1 MSAGFWDHGPSQ
13 FVRINEAS
21 QGRHQMSRQ
30 PSTGPASK
38 PANDA
43 LARARSV
50 VDLLRASADRIEAAR
65 ALPADVVAALH
76 EARLFRLLL
85 PRSLGGD
92 ELHLKHLAEVME
104 TIGGADAS
112 TAWCL
117 GQAAG
122 CAMSAA
128 YLRPDVAHR
137 LFGPADAVLAWGAG
151 IQGKAVAVDGG
162 YRVTGKWT
170 FASGCAN
177 ATLLGGHSY
186 VFEKDGTPRRHADG
200 RQRDRTVLLVKSKAA
215 IHDMWYTIGL
225 RGTASYSYEVADL
238 FVPEEE
244 TIDRD
249 DPAERVEQGTLYHF
263 STTTAYASAFSALML
278 GIAQALVTE
287 LKTVALT
294 KTPRGAP
301 STLKESP
308 VFQTQL
314 AVLEARLRACRAY
327 LHATLEELWDKVGA
341 SRNLTIEDAADLKL
355 ATTYVINQG
364 VEIANEAYRAAGQ
377 TAIFPTNPFERRLR
391 DAMSA
396 SQQTQGRPSNFT
408 TIGRVMLGLKPDTVL
423 LR

>member
-1 MSAGFWDHGPSQ
+1 MPDDARDAAP
-13 FVRINEAS
+13 EAI
-21 QGRHQMSRQ
+21 
-30 PSTGPASK
+30 
-38 PANDA
+38 
-43 LARARSV
+43 ARARGLV
-50 VDLLRASADRIEAAR
+50 EFLTASAERIEAGR

-76 EARLFRLLL
+76 AARMFRVLL

-92 ELHLKHLAEVME
+92 ELHLKTLAQVTEV
-104 TIGGADAS
+104 IGGADAS

-122 CAMSAA
+122 CAMAA
-128 YLRPDVAHR
+128 ASLKPEVARR

-151 IQGKAVAVDGG
+151 IQGKAQAVDGG

-186 VFEKDGTPRRHADG
+186 IFEKDGSPRKRADG
-200 RQRDRTVLLVKSKAA
+200 RQADRSLLFVISKAA
-215 IHDMWYTIGL
+215 IHDMWHTLGL
-225 RGTASYSYEVADL
+225 RGTASYTYEVADL

-244 TIDRD
+244 TIDRE
-249 DPAERVEQGTLYHF
+249 DPKERLEPGTLYLF
-263 STTTAYASAFSALML
+263 PATLAYAAAFSGLML
-278 GIAQALVTE
+278 GLAQTLVSE
-287 LKTVALT
+287 LKALAMT

-301 STLKESP
+301 ATLKESP

-314 AVLEARLRACRAY
+314 ALLEARLRASRAY
-327 LHATLEELWDKVGA
+327 LHAALEQTWDKVGA
-341 SRNLTIEDAADLKL
+341 TRELTIEDAADLKL
-355 ATTYVINQG
+355 ATTYAINQG
-364 VEIANEAYRAAGQ
+364 VEVATEAYRAAGQ

-391 DAMSA
+391 DVLTA

-408 TIGRVMLGLKPDTVL
+408 TIGRVMLGLPPDTIF

>member
-1 MSAGFWDHGPSQ
+1 MPAHARGADAEP
-13 FVRINEAS
+13 EAI
-21 QGRHQMSRQ
+21 
-30 PSTGPASK
+30 
-38 PANDA
+38 
-43 LARARSV
+43 ARARGLVEFLS
-50 VDLLRASADRIEAAR
+50 ASADRIEAGR

-76 EARLFRLLL
+76 AARMFRLLL

-92 ELHLKHLAEVME
+92 ELHLKTLAQVTEV
-104 TIGGADAS
+104 IGGADAS

-122 CAMSAA
+122 CAMAA
-128 YLRPDVAHR
+128 ASLKPEVARR

-151 IQGKAVAVDGG
+151 IQGKAHAVDGG

-186 VFEKDGTPRRHADG
+186 IFEKDGTPRMRADG
-200 RQRDRTVLLVKSKAA
+200 RQADRSLLFVASRAT
-215 IHDMWYTIGL
+215 IHDMWHTLGL
-225 RGTASYSYEVADL
+225 RGTASYTYEVADL
-238 FVPEEE
+238 FVPDEE
-244 TIDRD
+244 TIDRE
-249 DPAERVEQGTLYHF
+249 DPKERLEPGTLYLF
-263 STTTAYASAFSALML
+263 PATLAYAAAFSGLML
-278 GIAQALVTE
+278 GLAQTLVSE
-287 LKTVALT
+287 LKALAMT

-314 AVLEARLRACRAY
+314 ALLEARLRASRAY
-327 LHATLEELWDKVGA
+327 LHASLEQTWDRVGA
-341 SRNLTIEDAADLKL
+341 AREVTIEDAADLKL
-355 ATTYVINQG
+355 ATTYAINQG
-364 VEIANEAYRAAGQ
+364 VEVATEAYRAAGQ

-391 DAMSA
+391 DVLTA

-408 TIGRVMLGLKPDTVL
+408 TIGRVMLGLPPDTIF